1 LTGDSGKCSWYGG
14 KAFEGTKTSC
24 GVIYHDNELTAA
36 SNTYPCNTMLHVT
49 ANGHTI
55 TVKVTN
61 TGGFGPGVILD
72 LSKGSAE
79 RLNMIT
85 QGIAQCTVVKAS
97 IIWQIYIL
105 INF

>member
-1 LTGDSGKCSWYGG
+1 
-14 KAFEGTKTSC
+14 
-24 GVIYHDNELTAA
+24 
-36 SNTYPCNTMLHVT
+36 MLHVT

-79 RLNMIT
+79 KLNMIT
-85 QGIAQCTVVKAS
+85 QGIAQCTVVKA
-97 IIWQIYIL
+97 
-105 INF
+105 